1 MAAFAL
7 RDLTIDDAEAAA
19 ALIRSAFAGYDPP
32 LQPAP
37 SALRETAE
45 SLAAHIQ
52 KGGMAAVA
60 GDVLVGVV
68 LWEEREGGLYFGR
81 LAVDAG
87 FRRKG
92 VAQAL
97 VAAAEAR
104 ARAAGYPRLHAAVR
118 LVLAGNRALFA
129 RLGFVETELHAHD
142 GYTHP
147 TWVDLEKRLG

>member
-1 MAAFAL
+1 
-7 RDLTIDDAEAAA
+7 
-19 ALIRSAFAGYDPP
+19 
-32 LQPAP
+32 
-37 SALRETAE
+37 
-45 SLAAHIQ
+45 
-52 KGGMAAVA
+52 
-60 GDVLVGVV
+60 
-68 LWEEREGGLYFGR
+68 
-81 LAVDAG
+81 
-87 FRRKG
+87 